1 MKRDMDLVR
10 SILLKVADSD
20 EPISIDD
27 LVDDEHS
34 RQLIGYHIS
43 IMRDAGLINASITSA
58 DDDPYYEC
66 AISSLT
72 WNGNDFLDTVRSDT
86 VWEKTKSAISKTV
99 GSTAFEIVKSVAT
112 KIGESMLMAQIG
124 M

>member
-72 WNGNDFLDTVRSDT
+72 
-86 VWEKTKSAISKTV
+86 
-99 GSTAFEIVKSVAT
+99 
-112 KIGESMLMAQIG
+112 
-124 M
+124 

>member
-34 RQLIGYHIS
+34 RLLIG
-43 IMRDAGLINASITSA
+43 
-58 DDDPYYEC
+58 
-66 AISSLT
+66 
-72 WNGNDFLDTVRSDT
+72 
-86 VWEKTKSAISKTV
+86 
-99 GSTAFEIVKSVAT
+99 
-112 KIGESMLMAQIG
+112 
-124 M
+124 